1 MFSKLELQNTTDVT
15 RRLIGYNLKIIFANK
30 FFYFFGV
37 AVLLFMIITLTRLV
51 SDDTPT
57 IASVYYLLL
66 LPGLLL
72 VAYPTIFGVQNDAD
86 SRMLEIIF
94 GIPNYRYKVWLVRIL
109 IIYGVVFLALLG
121 LGLIS
126 TFTLIHFNVLN
137 MVFQLLFPIFFI
149 GCLAFMVSTLVRNG
163 NGTAVVMIVVGVAF
177 WMGGD
182 SLETNQWNLFLNPFL
197 IPQDVNETIW
207 SNTIVSNRI
216 ILAVS
221 TFVVLLSGLLNLQK
235 REKFLIDH

>member
-121 LGLIS
+121 FGLIS
-126 TFTLIHFNVLN
+126 SLTLIRFNVLN

-163 NGTAVVMIVVGVAF
+163 NGTAVVLIVVGVAF

-235 REKFLIDH
+235 REKFL